1 MYKIALV
8 IGLICTQEARSQ
20 QVIGNPFSPDDDM
33 MTTFQ
38 KVVSKKDS
46 QVVAVVQKPIIIE
59 KKKDT
64 TVAVTAKI
72 KTPPRV
78 TAKTETAVAV
88 TESEPEVEYMQPVV
102 KKKKVISED
111 DYENT
116 GVMIHGEGRTVGI
129 LFKSTAREKKYLLYK
144 TVIQNRAL
152 SGQRGEDVYTG
163 SYIIPVGWWNEN
175 VANNTPTWE
184 QMNYILLNYKVK

>member
-1 MYKIALV
+1 MYKILLGIAL
-8 IGLICTQEARSQ
+8 IYAQEARSQ

-64 TVAVTAKI
+64 VAVIAKV

-78 TAKTETAVAV
+78 TVKTETVVTV
-88 TESEPEVEYMQPVV
+88 TESEPEVEYIKPVI
-102 KKKKVISED
+102 KKKVMTED

-116 GVMIHGEGRTVGI
+116 GSIVHAEGRTVGI
-129 LFKSTAREKKYLLYK
+129 LFKSTTREKKYLLYK

-163 SYIIPVGWWNEN
+163 SYIIPTAWWYKNIN
-175 VANNTPTWE
+175 DNTPTWE
-184 QMNYILLNYKVK
+184 QVNYILLNYKVR